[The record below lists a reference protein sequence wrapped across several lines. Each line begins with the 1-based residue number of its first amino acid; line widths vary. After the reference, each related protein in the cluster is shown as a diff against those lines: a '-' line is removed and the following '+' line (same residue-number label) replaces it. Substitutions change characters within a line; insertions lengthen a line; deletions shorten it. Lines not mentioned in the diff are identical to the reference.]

1 MYSNGSYSITLHRLL
16 ILECVQLEPYQ
27 NSRIRVMYN
36 YDQFQSVGV
45 LRAHI
50 LSKLT
55 VELETRLH
63 QCLGSEKAHGMNVDN
78 ENDGIGR
85 KCTHASHHHAT
96 EEYGRALGTPTP
108 QEAVH
113 HSGIGGGPP
122 SSCLVNVAVR
132 LQPALNDIEGY
143 CQCPRSCAGSS
154 AGDKVDYEWR
164 ISVKG

>member
-55 VELETRLH
+55 V
-63 QCLGSEKAHGMNVDN
+63 GM
-78 ENDGIGR
+78 
-85 KCTHASHHHAT
+85 
-96 EEYGRALGTPTP
+96 
-108 QEAVH
+108 
-113 HSGIGGGPP
+113 
-122 SSCLVNVAVR
+122 
-132 LQPALNDIEGY
+132 
-143 CQCPRSCAGSS
+143 PRSGARCLRS
-154 AGDKVDYEWR
+154 VRHEYDYN
-164 ISVKG
+164 S